1 MASERELRL
10 ALEFVSEGDRAV
22 IPRGQSRETFSTESF
37 RAETRR
43 LREKA
48 RPWTQGPGIQGL
60 GLGEKISN
68 GKVGDELALRVYV
81 ARKKPLS
88 QVTNRVPKR
97 VRVPELGEFPTDVE
111 EIGRVEAESFRERA
125 RPAMPGC
132 GLGHPNVSVGTFGC
146 LVRKRGD
153 ASRLYILSNSH
164 VLADE
169 GVAAIDDPILQ
180 PGPAD
185 GGGRRDRLARL
196 SEFQPFTFSR
206 VGYVNFID
214 AAIAEVD
221 PGRVEEAIRILGVPP
236 AGKGRVL
243 RRGMQVQKVGR
254 TTDHTVGVV
263 RDVNYRF
270 SLNYKNADTGRRAR
284 VGFRDQVLCSRYT
297 AGGDSGSLVMNMR
310 GYALG
315 LHFAG
320 SPSTSVFSRIRD
332 VFSALDL
339 ELA

>member
-1 MASERELRL
+1 MASERELQL

-22 IPRGQSRETFSTESF
+22 IPRGQSREVFSTESF
-37 RAETRR
+37 RVETERIR
-43 LREKA
+43 KKSQ
-48 RPWTQGPGIQGL
+48 PWTQGPGIQGL
-60 GLGEKISN
+60 GLGEKISD
-68 GKVGDELALRVYV
+68 GRVGEELALRVYV

-88 QVTNRVPKR
+88 KVKNRVPKR
-97 VRVPELGEFPTDVE
+97 VRVPEVGEFLTDVE
-111 EIGRVEAESFRERA
+111 EIGRVEAESFRERV

-153 ASRLYILSNSH
+153 ASGLYILSNSH

-169 GVAAIDDPILQ
+169 GVAEIGDPILQ
-180 PGPAD
+180 PGAFD
-185 GGGRRDRLARL
+185 GGGRGDRLARL

-206 VGYVNFID
+206 VGYLNFVD

-221 PGRVEEAIRILGVPP
+221 PGRVEEVIRILGVAPS
-236 AGKGRVL
+236 GVGRVL

-254 TTDHTVGVV
+254 TTDHTVGIV
-263 RDVNYRF
+263 RDVDYRF
-270 SLNYKNADTGRRAR
+270 SLSYKNPDTGRRSR

-310 GYALG
+310 EYALG

-320 SPSTSVFSRIRD
+320 SPSTSIFSRIRD
-332 VFSALDL
+332 VFSALDIQL
-339 ELA
+339 V

>member
-1 MASERELRL
+1 MASERDLRL
-10 ALEFVSEGDRAV
+10 ALEFISEGEQAVVPRA
-22 IPRGQSRETFSTESF
+22 QSREVFSTESF

-43 LREKA
+43 IRQQS

-60 GLGEKISN
+60 GLGEKISG
-68 GKVGDELALRVYV
+68 GKVGKDLALRVYV

-88 QVTNRVPKR
+88 KVRNRVPKR
-97 VRVPELGEFPTDVE
+97 VRVPEVGEFATDVE
-111 EIGRVEAESFRERA
+111 EIGIVGAESFRERV

-169 GVAAIDDPILQ
+169 GLAKIGDPILQ
-180 PGPAD
+180 PGPFD
-185 GGGRRDRLARL
+185 GGGRGDRLARL
-196 SEFQPFTFSR
+196 SEFQPFAFSR
-206 VGYVNFID
+206 VGYLNHVD

-221 PGRVEEAIRILGVPP
+221 PRRVDAIIRILGIEP
-236 AGKGRVL
+236 AGVGRTL

-270 SLNYKNADTGRRAR
+270 SLPYTSPGSGRRSR

-297 AGGDSGSLVMNMR
+297 AGGDSGSLVLNRR
-310 GYALG
+310 GYAVG

-320 SPSTSVFSRIRD
+320 SPSTSIFSRIRD
-332 VFSALDL
+332 VFGALKI

>member
-1 MASERELRL
+1 MASERELQL
-10 ALEFVSEGDRAV
+10 ALEFISEGERAV
-22 IPRGQSRETFSTESF
+22 IPRGQSREVFSTESF

-43 LREKA
+43 IRERS

-60 GLGEKISN
+60 GLGEKISG
-68 GKVGDELALRVYV
+68 GKVGKDLALRVYV

-88 QVTNRVPKR
+88 KVENRVPKR
-97 VRVPELGEFPTDVE
+97 VRVPEVGEFPTDVE
-111 EIGRVEAESFRERA
+111 EIGVVEAETFRERV

-132 GLGHPNVSVGTFGC
+132 GLGHRNVTVGTFGC
-146 LVRKRGD
+146 LVRRRGD
-153 ASRLYILSNSH
+153 ASRLFILSNSH

-169 GVAAIDDPILQ
+169 GIARLGDAIVQ
-180 PGPAD
+180 PGPVD
-185 GGGRRDRLARL
+185 GGGRGDRLARL
-196 SEFQPFTFSR
+196 AGFQPFVFSR
-206 VGYVNFID
+206 VGYPNFVD

-221 PGRVEEAIRILGVPP
+221 PRRVDDVIRILGRRP
-236 AGKGRVL
+236 AGVGRTL

-263 RDVNYRF
+263 RDVDYRF
-270 SLNYKNADTGRRAR
+270 SLAYKNPDSGRRSR
-284 VGFRDQVLCSRYT
+284 VGLRDQVLCSRYT
-297 AGGDSGSLVMNMR
+297 AGGDSGSLVLNRR

-320 SPSTSVFSRIRD
+320 SPSTSIFSRIRD
-332 VFSALDL
+332 VFAALDI

>member
-1 MASERELRL
+1 MAKEHELQL
-10 ALEFVSEGDRAV
+10 ALEFISEGDRAV
-22 IPRGQSRETFSTESF
+22 IPRGKSREVFSTESF
-37 RAETRR
+37 QAETRR
-43 LREKA
+43 IRERS
-48 RPWTQGPGIQGL
+48 RPWTQGSGIQGL
-60 GLGEKISN
+60 GLGEKVSG
-68 GKVGDELALRVYV
+68 GKVSEDLALRVYV

-88 QVTNRVPKR
+88 KVKNRVPKR
-97 VRVPELGEFPTDVE
+97 VRVPEVGEFPTDVL
-111 EIGRVEAESFRERA
+111 EIGRVEAESFRERV

-132 GLGHPNVSVGTFGC
+132 GLGHRNVTVGTFGC

-169 GVAAIDDPILQ
+169 GVATIGDPIVQ

-185 GGGRRDRLARL
+185 GGGQGDRLARL

-206 VGYVNFID
+206 VGYSNYVD

-221 PGRVEEAIRILGVPP
+221 PSRVEHSIRILGVQP
-236 AGKGRVL
+236 AGVGRTL

-254 TTDHTVGVV
+254 TTDHTVGVI
-263 RDVNYRF
+263 RDVDYRF
-270 SLNYKNADTGRRAR
+270 SLNYKNPASGRRSR
-284 VGFRDQVLCSRYT
+284 VGFRDQILCSRYT

-310 GYALG
+310 EYALG

-320 SPSTSVFSRIRD
+320 SPSTSIFSRIRD
-332 VFSALDL
+332 VFVALDI

>member
-1 MASERELRL
+1 VPRKHARE
-10 ALEFVSEGDRAV
+10 V
-22 IPRGQSRETFSTESF
+22 FSTESF

-43 LREKA
+43 IREKA

-60 GLGEKISN
+60 GLGEKVTA
-68 GKVGDELALRVYV
+68 GKMEESLALRVYV
-81 ARKKPLS
+81 ERKKPLS
-88 QVTNRVPKR
+88 KVKNRVPKT
-97 VRVPELGEFPTDVE
+97 VRVPEVGEFPTDVV
-111 EIGRVEAESFRERA
+111 EIGRVERESFRERV

-132 GLGHPNVSVGTFGC
+132 GLGHPNVTVGTFGC
-146 LVRKRGD
+146 LVRKRD
-153 ASRLYILSNSH
+153 DPDRLYILSNSH

-169 GVAAIDDPILQ
+169 GLAKIGDPILQ

-185 GGGRRDRLARL
+185 GGKSKDRLARL
-196 SEFQPFTFSR
+196 AQFQPFAFSR
-206 VGYVNFID
+206 VGYLNFAD

-221 PGRVEEAIRILGVPP
+221 PRQVEEAIRILGVPP
-236 AGKGRVL
+236 AGLGRVI

-254 TTDHTVGVV
+254 TTDHTVGLV
-263 RDVNYRF
+263 RDVDYRF
-270 SLNYKNADTGRRAR
+270 SLNYKNADAGRRSR

-297 AGGDSGSLVMNMR
+297 AGGDSGSLVLNGR

-320 SPSTSVFSRIRD
+320 SPSSSVFSPIRD
-332 VFSALDL
+332 VFDALDL